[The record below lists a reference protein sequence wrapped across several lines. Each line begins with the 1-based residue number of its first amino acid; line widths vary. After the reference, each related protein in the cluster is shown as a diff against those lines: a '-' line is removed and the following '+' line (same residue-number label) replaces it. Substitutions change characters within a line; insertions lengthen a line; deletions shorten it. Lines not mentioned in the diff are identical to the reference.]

1 MKKIVNLSL
10 ISLLFVSVMTT
21 SCSDDDNKT
30 IATDA
35 AAPVLISPQDA
46 TAIVLDPD
54 LQSNPALTLVW
65 NHGDYTAPTE
75 INYNIEM
82 AVAGTDFATVISAG
96 TTTNRVFTMTVA
108 ELNGKALEAGLT
120 PYELGSL
127 DVRIAASLG
136 TNNAMPMTSNS
147 IKIDITPYTTESPK
161 LYLRGNFTAASGYG
175 PNWGDNTTPPFI
187 QAAAYGETA
196 FEGYIYFNDAAPEVK
211 FIPNAVD
218 FTGDYADADASGTSG
233 ILAQEGETN
242 IKVPAAGY
250 YRVEADT
257 DALTYKLTATEWGVI
272 GNATPGGW
280 DNSTPMTYNAET
292 KKWTITVALTAQ
304 AAPDNGWKFRANNAW
319 DINMGDVTVNSTSG
333 ELSYGGQ
340 NIGVAEAGTYVIT
353 LDLSNPRAYTYTI
366 VKQ

>member
-30 IATDA
+30 IAADT
-35 AAPVLISPQDA
+35 AAPVLISPQDG
-46 TAIVLDPD
+46 TAVVLDAD

-65 NHGDYTAPTE
+65 NHGDYAVPTE
-75 INYNIEM
+75 ITYSIEM

-96 TTTNRVFTMTVA
+96 TTSNRVFTMTVA
-108 ELNGKALEAGLT
+108 ELNGKALEAGLA
-120 PYELGSL
+120 PFEVGSL

-147 IKIDITPYTTESPK
+147 IKIDVTPYTTDSPK

-211 FIPNAVD
+211 LIPNAVD
-218 FTGDYADADASGTSG
+218 FTGDYGDANASGASG
-233 ILAQEGETN
+233 ILVQEGETN

-257 DALTYKLTATEWGVI
+257 DALTYKLTATEWGII
-272 GNATPGGW
+272 GFATTGTDAGW
-280 DNSTPMTYNAET
+280 NNSTPMTYNAENKT
-292 KKWTITVALTAQ
+292 WEITLELSV
-304 AAPDNGWKFRANNAW
+304 GEFKFRANNSW
-319 DINMGDVTVNSTSG
+319 DINYGDTEGDGVLDFNSGTNMKVTT
-333 ELSYGGQ
+333 
-340 NIGVAEAGTYVIT
+340 AGTYLVK
-353 LDLSNPRAYTYTI
+353 LDLSKARNYTFTLTP
-366 VKQ
+366 Q